1 MKILNKF
8 LCVLG
13 VCGLVSVAD
22 AADLSGTA
30 FVNVTSD
37 TAANAKEMAFDEARR
52 QVILDALTGY
62 ADTEQL
68 RQTLKN
74 ASGSS
79 LNNLI
84 TSTSIDGEKQSD
96 TTYSANITMQLDRD
110 AVKKWLLDNNI
121 NNWMLDDV
129 DQDVFVAQVI
139 MSDKLANWME
149 LKRLTRANGIDMA
162 AVYINGNRIMAEV
175 PLDKKN
181 AFTNAVR
188 MYGWHVN
195 NQNGIVSIWK

>member
-1 MKILNKF
+1 M
-8 LCVLG
+8 G
-13 VCGLVSVAD
+13 VCGLVSLAD

-37 TAANAKEMAFDEARR
+37 TAATAKEMAFDEARR
-52 QVILDALTGY
+52 QVIVDALTGY
-62 ADTEQL
+62 ADAEQL

-74 ASGSS
+74 TSGSS

-84 TSTSIDGEKQSD
+84 TATSIDGEKQSD
-96 TTYSANITMQLDRD
+96 TTYSANITMHLDRD
-110 AVKKWLLDNNI
+110 AVKQWLLDNNVQ
-121 NNWMLDDV
+121 NWLIDDV
-129 DQDVFVAQVI
+129 GQDVFVAQII

-149 LKRLTRANGIDMA
+149 LKRLTRANGIDLST
-162 AVYINGNRIMAEV
+162 VYINGNRIMAEV